1 MYNNKCTYKTKRW
14 GRMSTNTYSLTWDL
28 DVFFEGGSESPEFG
42 SYIKEITSLVER
54 LERQVS
60 LFSAPKS
67 SDEIEE
73 LADIISNIEVIG
85 KKLSQAS
92 GFVSCLQAQNMA
104 DQKANLLRGT
114 LTQTYA
120 AYSTSL
126 TKFHSQLTKIEDSV
140 WKNILET
147 DEFKEI
153 SFALNERRQNAS
165 ELLSVE
171 QEALITALSVDGYHG
186 WGQMYDTVVGKMQ
199 IEHDDKVLS
208 VGQASNL
215 FSSKERSV
223 RKEVFEKWEETWGN
237 ESDYFAK
244 ILNHLAGFRL
254 SVYGQRGWNNVLKE
268 PLSINRM
275 SQETLDSMWGAIID
289 NKAPFVEYL
298 ERKAKLLGVE
308 KLSWYDLDAPVADTD
323 SSVSY
328 SEGAEFIL
336 DQFGQFGDELTNF
349 TKMAFEDSW
358 IEAEDRAGKR
368 PGGFCTGFPE
378 SGQSRIFMTYSGTPS
393 NVSTLAHELGHAFH
407 SFAMK
412 DVHTFNKYYAMNVA
426 ETASTFAEMIVAD
439 AAVKNANSDQE
450 RLALLEDKIQRS
462 VAFYMNIHARF
473 LFETRFYE
481 ERKNGVVSKNRIN
494 ELMEEAQKEAY
505 CGALEEY
512 HPHFW
517 ASKLHFYIT
526 GVPFYNFPYT
536 FGYLF
541 SLGIYAKALEEGKS
555 YEQKYIALL
564 KDTASMTVEE
574 LAQKHLGVDL
584 TKRDFWEKAVK
595 LSLKDVEEFLSIT

>member
-1 MYNNKCTYKTKRW
+1 
-14 GRMSTNTYSLTWDL
+14 MSTNTYSLTWDL
-28 DVFFEGGSESPEFG
+28 EVFFEGGSESPEFAL
-42 SYIKEITSLVER
+42 YIKEIGNLIEK
-54 LERQVS
+54 LENRVS
-60 LFSAPKS
+60 HFSAPKNS
-67 SDEIEE
+67 HEVDSLNEIVEK
-73 LADIISNIEVIG
+73 IQVVG
-85 KKLSQAS
+85 KKLSQSSA
-92 GFVSCLQAQNMA
+92 FVSCLQAQNMA
-104 DQKANLLRGT
+104 DHKANLLRGT
-114 LTQTYA
+114 LTQLYA
-120 AYSTSL
+120 KFSTTL
-126 TKFHSQLTKIEDSV
+126 TTFHDQLTKIEDSV
-140 WKNILET
+140 WASILEKE
-147 DEFKEI
+147 EFKEI
-153 SFALNERRQNAS
+153 AFVLNERREKAN

-171 QEALITALSVDGYHG
+171 QEALITSLSVDGYHG
-186 WGQMYDTVVGKMQ
+186 WGQMYDTVVGKLE
-199 IEHDDKVLS
+199 IEHDGKALS
-208 VGQASNL
+208 VGQAANL
-215 FSSKERSV
+215 FSAKDRSV
-223 RKEVFEKWEETWGN
+223 RQDIFGKWEETWGN
-237 ESDYFAK
+237 EADYFAK

-275 SQETLDSMWGAIID
+275 SQETLDAMWGAIID

-298 ERKAKLLGVE
+298 QRKAKLLGVE
-308 KLSWYDLDAPVADTD
+308 KLSWYDLDAPIADVD

-328 SEGAEFIL
+328 TEGAEFIL
-336 DQFGQFGDELTNF
+336 EQFKQFGDELTSF
-349 TKMAFEDSW
+349 TKKAFEDSW
-358 IEAEDRAGKR
+358 IEAEDRPGKR

-378 SGQSRIFMTYSGTPS
+378 SSQSRIFMTFSGTPS

-407 SFAMK
+407 SYAMN
-412 DVHTFNKYYAMNVA
+412 DVHTLNRYYAMNVA

-439 AAVKNANSDQE
+439 ASVKSAKNEEE

-462 VAFYMNIHARF
+462 VALFMNIHARF

-481 ERKNGVVSKNRIN
+481 ERKNGVVSKERIN

-526 GVPFYNFPYT
+526 SVPFYNFPYT

-541 SLGIYAKALEEGKS
+541 SLGIYANALEEGKS

-574 LAQKHLGVDL
+574 LAKKHLGVDL
-584 TKRDFWEKAVK
+584 TKRDFWESAVK
-595 LSLKDVEEFLSIT
+595 LSLKDVEEFLSITE